1 MTSGDISLDCP
12 CDEGGDDDDNK
23 AYQRIRVRI
32 QGDIIK
38 YLCVV
43 VYDINKQFTYK
54 ELYCFCHRNH
64 WEMIMVTLLLIQ

>member
-32 QGDIIK
+32 QGDHVK
-38 YLCVV
+38 YSCVV
-43 VYDINKQFTYK
+43 VYDKQFTYK
-54 ELYCFCHRNH
+54 ELYHLSHRNH
-64 WEMIMVTLLLIQ
+64 WEVIMVLLLHIL